1 VWGCASAPA
10 PGESVSLN
18 QKAAEAYARGDYA
31 SARASYARAVQ
42 IHTDS
47 KNVEGAAL
55 NGLSLARV
63 EHAAGNS
70 DAAHRALDAVLAS
83 PAAPALRAEAAG
95 RKALLFLGAGELP
108 AAAEWQARAQAL
120 CGACRA
126 QAAILNIG
134 ARIALADGQSAT
146 AAQMAERVLH
156 LPATEE
162 TRAEQASARRILTEA
177 QSVQPRF
184 AQPAGTP
191 REQVR

>member
-1 VWGCASAPA
+1 MQFNSKDT
-10 PGESVSLN
+10 ESF
-18 QKAAEAYARGDYA
+18 
-31 SARASYARAVQ
+31 
-42 IHTDS
+42 
-47 KNVEGAAL
+47 AL
-55 NGLSLARV
+55 NALSLARV